1 MWEDESQQ
9 SSFFQQLLKTGGLQS
24 CLSLYCSMKYVSRR
38 IKVDTERKGWMFDM
52 DFLYL
57 VQLWHEHTV
66 KGWTGHSWRSGLREL
81 HTWFLSSEWICLHVG
96 KHFIV
101 SPQKKILF
109 RVLLLFNWFKW
120 YCFGVTAIFNTAD
133 WWIFMFFLTVMSL
146 QCSAVIVAHA
156 LFFFSGLVIQFFFRL
171 LFFPS
176 LLSFQISAFMT
187 NTSSLC
193 SLHSKERGACTSAT
207 LLWVRHMWVLVSYW
221 MCEVSNTGNG
231 TARILLL
238 WNFVLGVAIM
248 QTGPYYPG
256 GFSTAEESSMNSFN
270 ILEEQLKCSKT
281 QCFRTVSISDNEI
294 VILLV
299 GVFLVFYFLI
309 KDK

>member
-1 MWEDESQQ
+1 
-9 SSFFQQLLKTGGLQS
+9 
-24 CLSLYCSMKYVSRR
+24 
-38 IKVDTERKGWMFDM
+38 M
-52 DFLYL
+52 DFYVLFNCNEPTVFCSHSRPRSLFLY
-57 VQLWHEHTV
+57 
-66 KGWTGHSWRSGLREL
+66 
-81 HTWFLSSEWICLHVG
+81 F
-96 KHFIV
+96 F
-101 SPQKKILF
+101 F
-109 RVLLLFNWFKW
+109 LLLLWFSFSPSAF
-120 YCFGVTAIFNTAD
+120 Y
-133 WWIFMFFLTVMSL
+133 FLF
-146 QCSAVIVAHA
+146 A
-156 LFFFSGLVIQFFFRL
+156 
-171 LFFPS
+171 
-176 LLSFQISAFMT
+176 LSFQISAFMT

-207 LLWVRHMWVLVSYW
+207 LLWVRHVWVLVSYW
-221 MCEVSNTGNG
+221 ICEVSNTGNG

-270 ILEEQLKCSKT
+270 ILEERIKCSKT

-299 GVFLVFYFLI
+299 GFYFVFYFLI

>member
-1 MWEDESQQ
+1 MNLSSPPFS
-9 SSFFQQLLKTGGLQS
+9 SSFSKHSGGLQR

-57 VQLWHEHTV
+57 VQLWHEYTV
-66 KGWTGHSWRSGLREL
+66 KGWTGHSWRSRLREL

-96 KHFIV
+96 KLFIV

-156 LFFFSGLVIQFFFRL
+156 LFFVLFFFSGLVIQFFFRL

-176 LLSFQISAFMT
+176 LLYLFRFQ
-187 NTSSLC
+187 L
-193 SLHSKERGACTSAT
+193 LWPT
-207 LLWVRHMWVLVSYW
+207 LLLSAHYTLKNGVLAHQLHCSGSDT
-221 MCEVSNTGNG
+221 CGFLFLTGCVKSVTLV
-231 TARILLL
+231 TAQPGYYYYEILCLELQSCKPDPTILVVFPLQRNHL
-238 WNFVLGVAIM
+238 WTHL
-248 QTGPYYPG
+248 TY
-256 GFSTAEESSMNSFN
+256 
-270 ILEEQLKCSKT
+270 LKS
-281 QCFRTVSISDNEI
+281 
-294 VILLV
+294 
-299 GVFLVFYFLI
+299 G
-309 KDK
+309 